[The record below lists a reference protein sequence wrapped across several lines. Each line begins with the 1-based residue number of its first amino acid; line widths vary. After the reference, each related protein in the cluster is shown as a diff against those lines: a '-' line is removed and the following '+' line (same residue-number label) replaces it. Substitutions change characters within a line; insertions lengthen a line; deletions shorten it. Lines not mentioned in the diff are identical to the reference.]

1 MRTDGGSH
9 QSGMVGVGVGVGR
22 VHGKGGRYFWDILA
36 C

>member
-9 QSGMVGVGVGVGR
+9 QSGMVGVGVCR